1 MMEVWW
7 IDMFLPK
14 DWINISKPSNIIKDT
29 YEVTNL
35 ADGKSMDIL
44 KQLSKMLNFKF
55 RIFKR
60 FDGKWGG
67 IDKNGNW
74 NGMISNLMSG
84 EADIALALAMC
95 CGRTEVADFLWTIEH
110 SVEVFAIKGQNI
122 SLKKPVWVNFGTMSF
137 TFWRSDTLND
147 AL

>member
-1 MMEVWW
+1 MTLFVMMEVWRN
-7 IDMFLPK
+7 DMFLPK
-14 DWINISKPSNIIKDT
+14 DWIKISKPSDIIKNT

-44 KQLSKMLNFKF
+44 KQLSKMLNFKV
-55 RIFKR
+55 RIFRR

-110 SVEVFAIKGQNI
+110 PVEVFAIKG
-122 SLKKPVWVNFGTMSF
+122 
-137 TFWRSDTLND
+137 
-147 AL
+147 